1 MWGFYFYVFDSSAFS
16 PLSFCHQVPI
26 RILLLYFYLLSV
38 KAAKS
43 PIFPSCVE
51 GEKNK
56 KEINGCYINGAREGG
71 RRHPVLLDGK
81 DGKVVGR
88 ERMESL
94 GLIHLALPGVTE

>member
-43 PIFPSCVE
+43 PIFPLLCR
-51 GEKNK
+51 K
-56 KEINGCYINGAREGG
+56 KKKKGDKWMLHKWSQGG
-71 RRHPVLLDGK
+71 R
-81 DGKVVGR
+81 
-88 ERMESL
+88 
-94 GLIHLALPGVTE
+94 

>member
-43 PIFPSCVE
+43 PIFPLLCRR
-51 GEKNK
+51 GKKK

-71 RRHPVLLDGK
+71 RKHSVLLDGK
-81 DGKVVGR
+81 VVGK
-88 ERMESL
+88 ERME
-94 GLIHLALPGVTE
+94 